1 MISYLGIVV
10 TKECL
15 DTIGCLEEKK
25 PVGIDVCVDWVLKAP
40 LQSHLVSSL
49 SSTMMLSILLMFV
62 CTYSGTA
69 GKIIE
74 YQMCISRPKP
84 TAEQSFPRDEYYK

>member
-15 DTIGCLEEKK
+15 DTIGCLNKK
-25 PVGIDVCVDWVLKAP
+25 PSGIDISVDWVLKAP
-40 LQSHLVSSL
+40 LQSHLVSSQ

-74 YQMCISRPKP
+74 YQMYIFR
-84 TAEQSFPRDEYYK
+84 